1 MKMNMYEW
9 VDSLNRCGEK
19 KSMPV
24 LTFPSV
30 QLMNVSV
37 RELIADSELQ
47 AKGMQAIAER
57 VDALACV
64 SYMDLSVEAE
74 AFGSKIQVFDAE
86 VPTVVDA
93 LVTDRESAEALQVPA
108 VYSGRTGLYIEAMNK
123 VTKVVDDKPVF
134 AGMIGPY
141 SLAGRLVDV
150 SQAMIY
156 CMKEPETL
164 KIVLDK
170 ATDFL
175 IEYAKEYK
183 KTGAN
188 GIVMAEPL
196 AGLLSPKLEAKFS
209 APYVKKIVDA
219 VQDENFIIVYH
230 NCGNATVKM
239 VDSISSNGCK
249 VFHFGNAI
257 NMKEMLEKFPSDKIV
272 MGNIA
277 PADQF
282 FSGTPETMKKA
293 VFDLLEECSCYPNF
307 VISSGCDIP
316 PMSKWENIDTYFA
329 SIKEFYATH

>member
-9 VDSLNRCGEK
+9 VDSLNHCGPK
-19 KSMPV
+19 KSLPV

-30 QLMNVSV
+30 QLMDVSV
-37 RELIADSELQ
+37 RELISDSKLQ
-47 AKGMQAIAER
+47 AKGMMAIADR
-57 VDALACV
+57 VDALGCV

-74 AFGSKIQVFDAE
+74 AFGAKIQVFDAE
-86 VPTVVDA
+86 VPTVIDA
-93 LVTDRESAEALQVPA
+93 LVTNREEAEALKVPD
-108 VYSGRTGLYIEAMNK
+108 VYSGRTKCYIEAITEVGK
-123 VTKVVDDKPVF
+123 QITDKPVF

-156 CMKEPETL
+156 CMKDPETI

-175 IEYAKEYK
+175 IAYAKEYK
-183 KTGAN
+183 KTGIN

-196 AGLLSPKLEAKFS
+196 SGLLSPKLEAKFS

-219 VQDENFIIVYH
+219 VQDENFIIIYH

-239 VDSISSNGCK
+239 VDSISNNGCK

-257 NMKEMLEKFPSDKIV
+257 NMKDMLEKFPSDKIV
-272 MGNIA
+272 MGNIS
-277 PADQF
+277 PAEQF
-282 FSGTPETMKKA
+282 YSGTPESMREA
-293 VFDLLEECSCYPNF
+293 VLSLLEECSGYPNF

-316 PMSKWENIDTYFA
+316 PMSKWENIDAYFA
-329 SIKEFYATH
+329 AIEEFYAKH